1 MTGRKDEN
9 ALLLILKQDSW
20 IDLAVF
26 LSIPDLDFISV
37 LGNKNIQIFLM
48 LVSDLAKL
56 HGATLTTGIQGPRSN
71 VIQNPLWDF
80 NLFCDFL

>member
-20 IDLAVF
+20 IDLTVF

-37 LGNKNIQIFLM
+37 LGNKNIQIFLR
-48 LVSDLAKL
+48 LVSDQG

-71 VIQNPLWDF
+71 VMQNPLRDF